1 MERVYHLSESVLPG
15 RSLSG
20 AGPGRQVERYERS
33 LSDARIETEGDK
45 MKTHNFILIILLV
58 LAWCHRAD
66 AYENFSVA
74 VYCRA
79 YETREMADPNWLDSR
94 WQDITKQVHVDKV
107 YLETH
112 RDLLIVDDETLNK
125 AKTYFHERGI
135 RTAGG
140 ITLTVNERNR
150 FETFCYSNP
159 EHRQKVK
166 EIVEHTARLFDEMI
180 LDDFF
185 F

>member
-1 MERVYHLSESVLPG
+1 
-15 RSLSG
+15 
-20 AGPGRQVERYERS
+20 
-33 LSDARIETEGDK
+33 
-45 MKTHNFILIILLV
+45 MKTRNLIWMTLLV
-58 LAWCHRAD
+58 LVWSNWAN
-66 AYENFSVA
+66 AYENFTVA

-79 YETREMADPNWLDSR
+79 YETRQMADLNWLDSR

-125 AKTYFHERGI
+125 AKAYFHQRGI

-159 EHRQKVK
+159 EHRRKVK
-166 EIVEHTARLFDEMI
+166 EIVEHTARHFDEII

-185 F
+185 FTSCKCPLCIAAKGNKTWTQYRLDLLAEAAKSLIIDPAKAVNP